1 MTAVQNFS
9 EVMIKVEKIKHIPDE
24 LVVITVDSIVLVV
37 RTSVDKIS
45 DGINPFGS

>member
-9 EVMIKVEKIKHIPDE
+9 QAMIKVEKIKHFPDE
-24 LVVITVDSIVLVV
+24 LVVITVDSIVLV